1 MLVFFKSAPFHSY
14 SRVTVEEQMK
24 LPFANI
30 DRCSVNV
37 YVVTKIGFH
46 ENFCSF
52 IIQVCCEVIMFY
64 KMYVCMTAIQK

>member
-1 MLVFFKSAPFHSY
+1 
-14 SRVTVEEQMK
+14 MK

-64 KMYVCMTAIQK
+64 KMYVRMTAIQK